1 MVVIHQS
8 RTGNTRRA
16 AELIG
21 GAVAATGATV
31 AVRPVGNLDYAEL
44 ALADLVFVGTW
55 VDGLVLFGHRPG
67 DAGKISQIPP
77 LWDKKVVA
85 FMTHAL
91 NPGNA
96 ADKLAALLSGNG
108 AEVVAA
114 RSLNRRRLEVEAP
127 AFVAEVLAPWV
138 PPPEPPA
145 PRPPGTD
152 GGQAS

>member
-1 MVVIHQS
+1 VNVVVIHQS

-67 DAGKISQIPP
+67 AARKISQIPP

-127 AFVAEVLAPWV
+127 AFVAEVLAAV
-138 PPPEPPA
+138 GA
-145 PRPPGTD
+145 AT
-152 GGQAS
+152 

>member
-31 AVRPVGNLDYAEL
+31 TVRPVTNLDYGEL

-96 ADKLAALLSGNG
+96 ADKLAVLLSGNG

-127 AFVAEVLAPWV
+127 AFVAEVLAAV
-138 PPPEPPA
+138 GA
-145 PRPPGTD
+145 AT
-152 GGQAS
+152 

>member
-31 AVRPVGNLDYAEL
+31 AVRSVGNLDYAEL

-67 DAGKISQIPP
+67 DAGKVSQIPP

-96 ADKLAALLSGNG
+96 ADKLAGLLSGNG

-127 AFVAEVLAPWV
+127 AFVAEVLAAV
-138 PPPEPPA
+138 GA
-145 PRPPGTD
+145 AT
-152 GGQAS
+152 

>member
-8 RTGNTRRA
+8 RTGNTHRA

-31 AVRPVGNLDYAEL
+31 TVRPVTNLDYGEL

-55 VDGLVLFGHRPG
+55 VDGLFLFGHRPG
-67 DAGKISQIPP
+67 DAGKVSQIPR

-85 FMTHAL
+85 FMTHAV

-96 ADKLAALLSGNG
+96 ADKLAALLIENG

-127 AFVAEVLAPWV
+127 AFVAEVLAAV
-138 PPPEPPA
+138 GA
-145 PRPPGTD
+145 AT
-152 GGQAS
+152 

>member
-1 MVVIHQS
+1 VNVVVIHQS

-31 AVRPVGNLDYAEL
+31 AVRSVGNLDYAEL

-67 DAGKISQIPP
+67 DAGKVSQIPP

-96 ADKLAALLSGNG
+96 ADKLAGLLSGNG

-127 AFVAEVLAPWV
+127 AFVAEVLAAV
-138 PPPEPPA
+138 GA
-145 PRPPGTD
+145 AT
-152 GGQAS
+152 

>member
-127 AFVAEVLAPWV
+127 AFVAEVLATV
-138 PPPEPPA
+138 GA
-145 PRPPGTD
+145 AT
-152 GGQAS
+152 

>member
-1 MVVIHQS
+1 VVVIHQS

-67 DAGKISQIPP
+67 DAEKVSQIPP

-91 NPGNA
+91 YPGNA

-114 RSLNRRRLEVEAP
+114 RSLNRRHLEVEAP
-127 AFVAEVLAPWV
+127 AFVAEVLAAV
-138 PPPEPPA
+138 GA
-145 PRPPGTD
+145 AT
-152 GGQAS
+152 

>member
-1 MVVIHQS
+1 VNVVVIHQS

-96 ADKLAALLSGNG
+96 ADKLAALLSENG

-127 AFVAEVLAPWV
+127 AFVAEVLAAV
-138 PPPEPPA
+138 GA
-145 PRPPGTD
+145 AT
-152 GGQAS
+152 

>member
-1 MVVIHQS
+1 VNVVVIHQS

-55 VDGLVLFGHRPG
+55 VDGLVLFGHQPG

-127 AFVAEVLAPWV
+127 AFVAEVLAAV
-138 PPPEPPA
+138 GA
-145 PRPPGTD
+145 AT
-152 GGQAS
+152 